1 MGGGGGHST
10 PTVTPPPPTKAPKP
24 SKLAALLG
32 RGPGS
37 APLPDGKAQPGDGD
51 GLWLYDDDYGFDIMP
66 PPAAPEN
73 ALLAR
78 FVRARRLSPATC
90 SHGVLHAA
98 AWMRATWKRAAWMRD
113 SCIMQ
118 RTQESVTCVH
128 WRSFIELHQHPADS
142 C

>member
-1 MGGGGGHST
+1 M
-10 PTVTPPPPTKAPKP
+10 TPPPPTKAPKP

-98 AWMRATWKRAAWMRD
+98 AWMRATWKRAAWMHHATNARERHV
-113 SCIMQ
+113 CALAQ
-118 RTQESVTCVH
+118 
-128 WRSFIELHQHPADS
+128 FY
-142 C
+142 